1 MQFCRVRVRNMA
13 STVATVNLSSKKF
26 YCYREGEEIYILY
39 NQLLEH
45 FQLKNTSSPSTLQR
59 KKNVVVP
66 SDQYC
71 PKSTL
76 NCLKEAGIVRKEA
89 KKVAVLTVS
98 QAIELL
104 KLHQISIP
112 DFEQQQAE
120 GERTPEPASTTAMHP
135 EDGTDNLQQPQSPAT
150 AASSSSTVEENS
162 LAETA
167 TETYIEPPPCK
178 KAKLTVGQRTLV
190 KQLELSSNPVVS
202 GETLDLKKFWTC
214 EANYKRKTKA
224 ISEVTFLKTR
234 ERLQCECTL
243 YCHLLV

>member
-1 MQFCRVRVRNMA
+1 MM
-13 STVATVNLSSKKF
+13 
-26 YCYREGEEIYILY
+26 
-39 NQLLEH
+39 
-45 FQLKNTSSPSTLQR
+45 
-59 KKNVVVP
+59 VP

-89 KKVAVLTVS
+89 KKVAMLSVS

-104 KLHQISIP
+104 KLHQIFIP
-112 DFEQQQAE
+112 DFEQQQSE
-120 GERTPEPASTTAMHP
+120 GDRTPEPASTTAMHP
-135 EDGTDNLQQPQSPAT
+135 EDGTENLQQPQSPAT

-202 GETLDLKKFWTC
+202 GEMLDLKKFWTC

-224 ISEVTFLKTR
+224 ISEGINF
-234 ERLQCECTL
+234 
-243 YCHLLV
+243 